1 MNKCLA
7 LLLTLSLGPL
17 SLGVAPCVHA
27 KDLGVVGQVFPI
39 SEIDMLQWIQQRLR
53 TFEQTGELDS
63 MKQQF
68 KDNVTASVRR
78 PRPVGLITTTT
89 PEVFTVDPSLTLA
102 TDITDMDGNLIYPK
116 GTRINP
122 FDTTTW
128 PAMQQAGMAQFQF
141 SKTLVFFDGDD
152 VQQRLWALD
161 YQSLHTDDTIKWIL
175 TGGEPETTHHQLNA
189 RIYFDQQGS
198 LSRKLTLKRVPSV
211 VKQVGIQW
219 QVQEIDVS
227 HFPLYD
233 PDESDTANTEE
244 ARHE

>member
-1 MNKCLA
+1 MNTCQV

-17 SLGVAPCVHA
+17 SMGFTPDAQA

-53 TFEQTGELDS
+53 TFEQTGELGT

-68 KDNVTASVRR
+68 KETVTASVRR
-78 PRPVGLITTTT
+78 PSPVGLVTTTS

-102 TDITDMDGNLIYPK
+102 SDIRDTDGTLIYPK

-128 PAMQQAGMAQFQF
+128 PAMQQASKAQFQF

-152 VQQRLWALD
+152 VQQSLWALD
-161 YQSLHTDDTIKWIL
+161 YQAAHEEDTIKWIL
-175 TGGEPETTHHQLNA
+175 TGGEPETTHHQLNS
-189 RIYFDQQGS
+189 RIYFDQHGS

-211 VKQVGIQW
+211 VKQVGILW

-227 HFPLYD
+227 SFPLYA
-233 PDESDTANTEE
+233 PNPIDTTKTAGGQS
-244 ARHE
+244 

>member
-1 MNKCLA
+1 MKLSLI
-7 LLLTLSLGPL
+7 LLLILSLGAL
-17 SLGVAPCVHA
+17 SLSTLPYAQA

-78 PRPVGLITTTT
+78 PRPVGLITTTS

-102 TDITDMDGNLIYPK
+102 SDITGANGELIYPK

-128 PAMQQAGMAQFQF
+128 PAMPRASQAQFQF

-152 VQQRLWALD
+152 VQQRLWALN
-161 YQSLHTDDTIKWIL
+161 YQSQHTDDTIKWIL

-227 HFPLYD
+227 HFPLYA
-233 PDESDTANTEE
+233 PDESDTAHTEE